1 MTLTKSDLLE
11 ISKIVKN
18 EVDPLKTDLSGVKT
32 ELSGIKTELSDV
44 KSDLSGVKTE
54 LSDVKSDLSGVKTEL
69 QDVKQSVK
77 KIEKNVETM
86 LGFLD
91 EQDVKLHKRVSKIEK
106 HLNLPQN

>member
-18 EVDPLKTDLSGVKT
+18 EVDPLKTDLSGVK
-32 ELSGIKTELSDV
+32 SDLSDV
-44 KSDLSGVKTE
+44 KT
-54 LSDVKSDLSGVKTEL
+54 DLSGVKTEL

>member
-32 ELSGIKTELSDV
+32 E
-44 KSDLSGVKTE
+44 LSGVKTE